1 MKIDDVRRFALLLV
15 LTILCAAAV
24 LFSGGILRTLAAVLL
39 VFVLPGYTI
48 LAAWFPEQRTLAST
62 WVLFSIM
69 VSAAV
74 TGLGGLLL
82 HFTLGLNTSSWVV
95 WLTTIIVIHSGIAF
109 VRQYKGLPNYERG
122 IPGFHWG
129 QIALIVVGMI
139 VVFGAIAVAR
149 QGILAQSRASF
160 TQLWIVPDEV
170 EPELRVRIGVRNLE
184 NEAMAYRLVVI
195 TGSEPISEQNLMI
208 ETGQVWEG
216 WLPVDA
222 NTAQPIRVNL
232 YRLDRPQEIY
242 RSVTQWTYP
251 PGIEGDAD
259 ITR

>member
-24 LFSGGILRTLAAVLL
+24 LLSGGILRTLAAVLL

-48 LAAWFPEQRTLAST
+48 LAAWFPERRSLAST
-62 WVLFSIM
+62 LILFTIM

-82 HFTLGLNTSSWVV
+82 HFTLGLNTGSWTI
-95 WLTTIIVIHSGIAF
+95 LLSTIIVIHSGIAF
-109 VRQYKGLPNYERG
+109 VRQSKGFPNYEQK

-129 QIALIVVGMI
+129 QVTLIVVAVI
-139 VVFGAIAVAR
+139 VVFSAIAVAR
-149 QGILAQSRASF
+149 QGMLAQSRASF

-170 EPELRVRIGVRNLE
+170 ELRVRIGVRNLE
-184 NEAMAYRLVVI
+184 NEDMVYRLVVI

-208 ETGQVWEG
+208 EAGQVWEG

-222 NTAQPIRVNL
+222 NTTQPIRANL

-242 RSVTQWTYP
+242 RSVTRWTYP
-251 PGIEGDAD
+251 PGID
-259 ITR
+259 